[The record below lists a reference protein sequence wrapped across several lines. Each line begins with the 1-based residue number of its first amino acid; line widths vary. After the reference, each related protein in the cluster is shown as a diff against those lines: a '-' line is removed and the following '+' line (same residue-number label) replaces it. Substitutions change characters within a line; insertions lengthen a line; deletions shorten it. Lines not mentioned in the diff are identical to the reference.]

1 MAGKAGRPVSTKD
14 YFRILLRLP
23 PDLQRQVEQC
33 HALLQRQHGPKFTQS
48 QALWRIL
55 QVGCEALTSNE
66 TAAPGMAKT
75 GKSKPVTPTPR
86 RG

>member
-1 MAGKAGRPVSTKD
+1 MAGRVGRPVSTKD

-48 QALWRIL
+48 QALWHL
-55 QVGCEALTSNE
+55 LEAGCAALTSSE
-66 TAAPGMAKT
+66 TAAPGRAKP
-75 GKSKPVTPTPR
+75 GKR
-86 RG
+86 NR

>member
-33 HALLQRQHGPKFTQS
+33 HALLQRQHGPKFTQT

-55 QVGCEALTSNE
+55 QVGCAALTSSE
-66 TAAPGMAKT
+66 TAAPGRAPT
-75 GKSKPVTPTPR
+75 GKRAPASPPPH

>member
-33 HALLQRQHGPKFTQS
+33 HALLQRQHGPKFTQT

-55 QVGCEALTSNE
+55 QAGCTALTSSA
-66 TAAPGMAKT
+66 TAAPGSAPNGT
-75 GKSKPVTPTPR
+75 EQPGTPLR